1 VFRLKRV
8 LIILAATLCVAVL
21 ALYLARARIA
31 GALVARAI
39 AQAQARAVAS
49 GISLTDMEPGVS
61 TLTGPLSMECEGLRD
76 RLVVPRGVVSSGAE
90 SYAFVA
96 RRLRVRI
103 DGLWAGRFVVSV
115 SGGSLYKM
123 KADGNPSGEWLS
135 DVSGEV
141 VVVLS
146 WTHRRE
152 SMRQLE
158 VQARRLLSSG
168 VMDLPARLR
177 GRARFLVR
185 QQWFEAT
192 VYSQTDGRQT
202 RVLLDRADVKRVSA
216 GYARRLTES
225 EIDLVSSF
233 PTSAPRL
240 LQISDKAT
248 REAALRRQADKLFP
262 EDAFRHV
269 LWSYLLTREFGAE
282 FAQVVTDAHEIGATY
297 EKGDA
302 SRRMDL
308 ANNAVGR
315 DYALA
320 GFEESSL
327 AQRVLEDVQVV
338 RKPQ

>member
-8 LIILAATLCVAVL
+8 LIILAVTACVTVL
-21 ALYLARARIA
+21 SLYLARGRIA

-39 AQAQARAVAS
+39 TEAQARAVAS
-49 GISLTDMEPGVS
+49 GISLTDMEPGRA
-61 TLTGPLSMECEGLRD
+61 TLTGPLSMECEGLRG

-96 RRLRVRI
+96 RRLHVRV
-103 DGLWAGRFVVSV
+103 DGLWSGRLVVSV

-123 KADGNPSGEWLS
+123 KADGNASGEWLS
-135 DVSGEV
+135 DIVGEAV
-141 VVVLS
+141 VVVS
-146 WTHRRE
+146 WSHPRE
-152 SMRQLE
+152 SIRQLE
-158 VQARRLLSSG
+158 VQARRLVSTG
-168 VMDLPARLR
+168 TMDLPARVR

-192 VYSQTDGRQT
+192 VYSETDGRQT
-202 RVLLDRADVKRVSA
+202 HIMLDRADVKRVSA
-216 GYARRLTES
+216 GYAQRLTES
-225 EIDLVSSF
+225 EIDLISRY
-233 PTSAPRL
+233 PTSAPL
-240 LQISDKAT
+240 LLKISDKAK
-248 REAALRRQADKLFP
+248 REAATRRQADKTFP

-297 EKGDA
+297 EKGEA
-302 SRRMDL
+302 NRRMDL

-320 GFEESSL
+320 GIEESEI
-327 AQRVLEDVQVV
+327 ARRVISDVRVV
-338 RKPQ
+338 KRPQ